1 MHVSLIGPAVEKYQ
15 HGVLAVTADGLL
27 KKSRVH
33 FGVEVQKR
41 RNLVL
46 KHLLLTA
53 MVVTLAANLGYADQS
68 RSKVT
73 IQVDKVTPTN
83 GRQMYSNYCAPCHGM
98 DGRGHGAVAGALKT
112 PPTDLTVLSR
122 QNRGKYP
129 DAHIVAVLQGGAE
142 IQGHQTA
149 EMPVWGPI
157 LGKMNKTT
165 PEERLLRICNLS
177 RYLDTIQTK

>member
-1 MHVSLIGPAVEKYQ
+1 M
-15 HGVLAVTADGLL
+15 L
-27 KKSRVH
+27 K
-33 FGVEVQKR
+33 Q
-41 RNLVL
+41 
-46 KHLLLTA
+46 LLLTA
-53 MVVTLAANLGYADQS
+53 AVITLAANLGYADQT

-73 IQVDKVTPTN
+73 IQVAKVTPTS
-83 GRQMYSNYCAPCHGM
+83 GKQMYANYCAPCHGV
-98 DGRGHGAVAGALKT
+98 DGRGHGAVAGGLKT
-112 PPTDLTVLSR
+112 QPTDLTVLSR

-129 DAHIVAVLQGGAE
+129 DVHIVAVLEDGTA
-142 IQGHQTA
+142 IQGRRSA